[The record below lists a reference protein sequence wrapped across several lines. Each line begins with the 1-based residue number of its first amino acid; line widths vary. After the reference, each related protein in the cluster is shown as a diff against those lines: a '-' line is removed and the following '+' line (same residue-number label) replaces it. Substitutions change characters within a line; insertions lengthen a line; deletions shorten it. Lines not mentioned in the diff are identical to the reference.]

1 MVSKKVGKE
10 VGEMLA
16 AIGRYLRKLR
26 IDRGELL
33 KDMSDRLGVTA
44 SYLSAVENGK
54 RTFPAEWA
62 ERIGNDYELDSSER
76 AELENAITE
85 SANSVKIE
93 LSAVDGSRKNLAFA
107 FARKF
112 EALNEGE
119 LAKIQK
125 ILEGK

>member
-1 MVSKKVGKE
+1 
-10 VGEMLA
+10 MLT

-54 RTFPAEWA
+54 RAFPTEWA
-62 ERIGNDYELDSSER
+62 KKIGDDYELDSSGR
-76 AELENAITE
+76 AELENAVTE
-85 SANSVKIE
+85 SADSVKIE
-93 LSAVDGSRKNLAFA
+93 LSAVNGSRKNLAFA

-112 EALNEGE
+112 ETLDEAE
-119 LAKIQK
+119 LAKIRK
-125 ILEGK
+125 ILEDKE